1 MSLMQTRQSYL
12 KAMGIEVWRYRA
24 PGPLAVAE
32 ASSAPGARSS
42 QYAGGG
48 IDAAAAVLKQ
58 TAPTPEA
65 RQHKQAAPAGPSP
78 AKQARSREPVPE
90 FRLGLL
96 RYENLGIVVSLT
108 PGEAVPRRLCDDIA
122 RLLAGQHETPSYH
135 LLEWPMLDSS
145 SIDQSLS
152 AARQVVTQKLTQLSG
167 RVLVLGEGL
176 GEYFGPLASLA
187 DGEAADIGR
196 QSFML
201 VSNLA
206 ALKSSADQKRQLM
219 HRLQRWQQ
227 T

>member
-1 MSLMQTRQSYL
+1 MQTRQSYL

-24 PGPLAVAE
+24 PGPLAVSE
-32 ASSAPGARSS
+32 ALPAPEARPMRQSS
-42 QYAGGG
+42 QG
-48 IDAAAAVLKQ
+48 IDRAAAVLKQ
-58 TAPTPEA
+58 GAPTLEA
-65 RQHKQAAPAGPSP
+65 QQSIEAAPVKPSP
-78 AKQARSREPVPE
+78 ARQTGSREPVPE

-96 RYENLGIVVSLT
+96 RYEALGIVVSLERL
-108 PGEAVPRRLCDDIA
+108 EALPRRLCDDIA
-122 RLLAGQHETPSYH
+122 RLLSGQNEAPRYQ

-152 AARQVVTQKLTQLSG
+152 AARQVVTQKFTQLPA
-167 RVLVLGEGL
+167 RVLVLGNGV

-187 DGEAADIGR
+187 EGEPADIGR

-201 VSNLA
+201 VSNLKG
-206 ALKSSADQKRQLM
+206 LKSSADHKRQLM

>member
-1 MSLMQTRQSYL
+1 MQTRQSYL

-24 PGPLAVAE
+24 PGPLAVSE
-32 ASSAPGARSS
+32 APSAPGPRPS
-42 QYAGGG
+42 QNAAAG
-48 IDAAAAVLKQ
+48 IDAAAAVLKR
-58 TAPTPEA
+58 TASTPA
-65 RQHKQAAPAGPSP
+65 VRQDKQAAPSRPSS
-78 AKQARSREPVPE
+78 AQQRDSREPVPE

-96 RYENLGIVVSLT
+96 RYETLGIVVSLSPT
-108 PGEAVPRRLCDDIA
+108 GTVPRRLCDDIV

-152 AARQVVTQKLTQLSG
+152 AARQVVTQKLTQLPS

-196 QSFML
+196 QNFML
-201 VSNLA
+201 VSNLE